1 MCAAGLCWLV
11 TKGNKDLS
19 DDLFWLLQLPSDM
32 EKHVKNKIMKLSIKI
47 TLDLPFFFFF
57 LSVMQSIY

>member
-57 LSVMQSIY
+57 